1 MLDVLHR
8 AWTSEGE
15 FRFVLRFVIGWIK
28 YICNRV
34 EDHKL
39 PEQLSSRHGQMPSGS
54 WLLEIHAS
62 SLLLHCT
69 RTRELHDLMKSSN
82 VA

>member
-28 YICNRV
+28 YVTEWKTISYLSNSVHVMVRCLP
-34 EDHKL
+34 DH
-39 PEQLSSRHGQMPSGS
+39 GF
-54 WLLEIHAS
+54 
-62 SLLLHCT
+62 
-69 RTRELHDLMKSSN
+69 
-82 VA
+82 